1 MERKDTHKDRKQVP
15 NLINIG
21 SPGAKKPLPREA
33 AVGLRE
39 KAQEGGRMRAGEEE
53 EKSQAWPV
61 PTKCW
66 APGFA
71 LRWLVA
77 EETWG
82 EESGQLWG
90 QQKPGEL
97 LQPQT
102 SLPWL
107 CLELGG

>member
-1 MERKDTHKDRKQVP
+1 MERRDTHKDRKQVP
-15 NLINIG
+15 NLVNSG

-33 AVGLRE
+33 AVRLRE
-39 KAQEGGRMRAGEEE
+39 KAQEGGREEE

-66 APGFA
+66 APCFA

-77 EETWG
+77 GMWG